1 MRTQRMIKISESMH
15 PEQLDKVK
23 LFATQHPAENFEE
36 VTPEDIRE
44 LDDYI
49 KNKAAVVSA
58 SKRRVGKA
66 EVKALK

>member
-1 MRTQRMIKISESMH
+1 MVEKSEAMH
-15 PEQLDKVK
+15 PEQLDQLK
-23 LFATQHPAENFEE
+23 LFITQNYPSNFDE

-58 SKRRVGKA
+58 SKRRVGKPD
-66 EVKALK
+66 VKALK